1 MLNKLLFNN
10 RDKWQFRIAIVGSL
24 LGSIFLLISLH
35 YLIRINEFGKG
46 EEILGPNTLIVQ
58 KKVSNSSTLKLTKT
72 DFELDEIDRIKEQE
86 FILDAQAIKS
96 NTFDVSFETSDPLVP
111 RFRSDVFVQTVDKK
125 FIDIQS
131 NKWKWKQGDSFVPII
146 MPRDFLIMLNT
157 FMSASGI
164 PQVSEDLAKELKF
177 KFTLIGNQKKE
188 WVDVRIVGFSSEIPS
203 LLVPEDF
210 MSFSNLR
217 FGDSTKQKITQLML
231 TAKEGEFGKVESF
244 FEERGFESRKSQVL
258 ISKLKSVISLLFVFV
273 SCISLIAV
281 FSAALVFFQYVQL
294 LIANNR
300 YEIRTLIR
308 LGYLP
313 NFIIMK
319 FVKQISFVFGVITF
333 VSIVVFSGLKFFT
346 DQILHTSGLYV
357 NTDFTFL
364 SLVVSIII
372 FVVFV
377 LVSFISA
384 KSKIIKEL

>member
-10 RDKWQFRIAIVGSL
+10 RDKWQFRIAILGSL
-24 LGSIFLLISLH
+24 LGSVFLLLSLH
-35 YLIRINEFGKG
+35 YLIRINQFGKG

-58 KKVSNSSTLKLTKT
+58 KRVSNSSSLKLTKT
-72 DFELDEIDRIKEQE
+72 DFELDEINRIKDQE

-111 RFRSDVFVQTVDKK
+111 RFRSDVFVQTVDEK
-125 FIDIQS
+125 FIDIES
-131 NKWKWKQGDSFVPII
+131 DKWNWKQGDSFVPII

-177 KFTLIGNQKKE
+177 KFTLIGNHKKE

-203 LLVPEDF
+203 LLVPGDF
-210 MSFSNLR
+210 MNFSNLR

-273 SCISLIAV
+273 SSISLIAV
-281 FSAALVFFQYVQL
+281 FSASLVFFQYIQL

-308 LGYLP
+308 LGYRP

-319 FVKQISFVFGVITF
+319 FVKKISFVFGAITV
-333 VSIVVFSGLKFFT
+333 VSIVVFSGFKFFT
-346 DQILHTSGLYV
+346 DQILHSSGLYV

-364 SLVVSIII
+364 SLIVSIVI
-372 FVVFV
+372 FMLFV
-377 LVSFISA
+377 AVSFISA
-384 KSKIIKEL
+384 KSKIIKEF

>member
-10 RDKWQFRIAIVGSL
+10 RDKWQFRIAILGSL
-24 LGSIFLLISLH
+24 LGSVFLLLSLH
-35 YLIRINEFGKG
+35 YLIRINQFGKG

-58 KKVSNSSTLKLTKT
+58 KRVSNSSSLKLTKT
-72 DFELDEIDRIKEQE
+72 DFELDEIYRIKDQE
-86 FILDAQAIKS
+86 FILDAEAIKS
-96 NTFDVSFETSDPLVP
+96 NTFDISFETSDPLVP
-111 RFRSDVFVQTVDKK
+111 RFRSDVFVQTVNEK
-125 FIDIQS
+125 FIDIES
-131 NKWKWKQGDSFVPII
+131 DKWNWKQGDSFVPII

-177 KFTLIGNQKKE
+177 KFTLIGNNKKE

-203 LLVPEDF
+203 LLVPGDF
-210 MSFSNLR
+210 MNFSNLR
-217 FGDSTKQKITQLML
+217 FGDSSKQKITQLML
-231 TAKEGEFGKVESF
+231 TVKEGEFGKVESF

-273 SCISLIAV
+273 SSISLIAV
-281 FSAALVFFQYVQL
+281 FSASLVFFQYIQL

-300 YEIRTLIR
+300 YEIRTLMR

-319 FVKQISFVFGVITF
+319 FVKKISFVFGAITV
-333 VSIVVFSGLKFFT
+333 VSIVVFSGFKFFT
-346 DQILHTSGLYV
+346 DQILHSSGLYV

-364 SLVVSIII
+364 SLIVSFVI
-372 FVVFV
+372 FMLFV
-377 LVSFISA
+377 AVSFISA
-384 KSKIIKEL
+384 KSKIIKEF

>member
-372 FVVFV
+372 FAVFV

>member
-72 DFELDEIDRIKEQE
+72 DFELDEINRIKEQE

-333 VSIVVFSGLKFFT
+333 VSMVVFSGLKFFT

-357 NTDFTFL
+357 DTDFTFL
-364 SLVVSIII
+364 SLLVSIII
-372 FVVFV
+372 FVLFV

>member
-10 RDKWQFRIAIVGSL
+10 RDKWQFRIAILGSL
-24 LGSIFLLISLH
+24 LGSIFLLLSLH
-35 YLIRINEFGKG
+35 YLIRINQFGKG
-46 EEILGPNTLIVQ
+46 AEILGPNTLIVQ
-58 KKVSNSSTLKLTKT
+58 KRVSNSSSLNLSKT
-72 DFELDEIDRIKEQE
+72 NFELDEINRIKDQK
-86 FILDAQAIKS
+86 FIVDAQAIKS

-111 RFRSDVFVQTVDKK
+111 RFRSDVFVQTVDEK
-125 FIDIQS
+125 FIDIES
-131 NKWKWKQGDSFVPII
+131 DKWNWKQGDSFVPII

-177 KFTLIGNQKKE
+177 KFTLVGNNKKE

-210 MSFSNLR
+210 MRFSNLR

-273 SCISLIAV
+273 SSISLIAV
-281 FSAALVFFQYVQL
+281 FSGALVFFQYIQL

-319 FVKQISFVFGVITF
+319 FVKQISFVFGVITV
-333 VSIVVFSGLKFFT
+333 VSIVVFSSLKFFT
-346 DQILHTSGLYV
+346 DQILHNSGLYV

-364 SLVVSIII
+364 SLIVSILI
-372 FVVFV
+372 FLLFV
-377 LVSFISA
+377 TISFLSA
-384 KSKIIKEL
+384 KSKIIKEF